1 MIINKEIIKIFFLYF
16 FLMMGGLW
24 ELLGLFKVFN
34 QTFAG
39 IILILLSLWCFYE
52 IYNYNLKKENSKI
65 SIIKSILFFLIVVI
79 VSFIIEIIGVKTGLI
94 FGEYQ
99 YSKVLIPQIFDT
111 PVAIGFAW
119 FSTLISS
126 TAILKKLIDR
136 YYLKL
141 NILFKSLIIGFL
153 MFVFDYFLEHAA
165 IKLNYWNWQL
175 GIVPFQN
182 YLTWFVLGS
191 FFAFLGYKLKYLS
204 LEFPKIIIHFYI
216 SQILYFVIICFK

>member
-16 FLMMGGLW
+16 FLIMGGLW

-153 MFVFDYFLEHAA
+153 MFVFDYFLEPAA

-182 YLTWFVLGS
+182 YLTWFVIGS

>member
-16 FLMMGGLW
+16 FLIMGGLW

-153 MFVFDYFLEHAA
+153 MFVFDYFLEPAA

-204 LEFPKIIIHFYI
+204 LEFPKTIIHFYI

>member
-39 IILILLSLWCFYE
+39 IILILLSLWGFYE
-52 IYNYNLKKENSKI
+52 IYNYNSKKENSKI

-153 MFVFDYFLEHAA
+153 MFVFDYFLEPAA

>member
-39 IILILLSLWCFYE
+39 IILILLSLWGFYE
-52 IYNYNLKKENSKI
+52 IYNYNSKNENSKI

-153 MFVFDYFLEHAA
+153 MFVFDYFLEPAA

-182 YLTWFVLGS
+182 YLSWFIFGS
-191 FFAFLGYKLKYLS
+191 LFAYIGYKLEYLN
-204 LEFPKIIIHFYI
+204 LYFPKIIIHFYF
-216 SQILYFVIICFK
+216 SQILYFIIIYFK

>member
-1 MIINKEIIKIFFLYF
+1 
-16 FLMMGGLW
+16 MGGTW

-34 QTFAG
+34 QTFSG
-39 IILILLSLWCFYE
+39 LLLILLSLWIFYE

-99 YSKVLIPQIFDT
+99 YSKVLIPQIFNT
-111 PVAIGFAW
+111 PIAIGFAW
-119 FSTLISS
+119 FITLISS
-126 TAILKKLIDR
+126 TALLKKLIDK
-136 YYLKL
+136 YYLKI

-153 MFVFDYFLEHAA
+153 MFVFDYFLEPAA

-191 FFAFLGYKLKYLS
+191 IFAFIGYKLQYLS
-204 LEFPKIIIHFYI
+204 LKFPKIIIHFYI
-216 SQILYFVIICFK
+216 SQILYFIIIYFK

>member
-1 MIINKEIIKIFFLYF
+1 
-16 FLMMGGLW
+16 MGGIW

-39 IILILLSLWCFYE
+39 LILILLSLWGFNE
-52 IYNYNLKKENSKI
+52 IYNYNLKKENSNI

-79 VSFIIEIIGVKTGLI
+79 VSFVIEIIGVKTGLI

-99 YSKVLIPQIFDT
+99 YSKVLIPQIFNT

-119 FSTLISS
+119 FSTLIASA
-126 TAILKKLIDR
+126 AILKKLIDR

-141 NILFKSLIIGFL
+141 NIVFKSFIIGFL
-153 MFVFDYFLEHAA
+153 MFAFDYFLEPAA

-182 YLTWFVLGS
+182 YLSWFIFGS
-191 FFAFLGYKLKYLS
+191 LFAFLGYKLKYLS

-216 SQILYFVIICFK
+216 SQILYFIIIYFK